1 MSSGKLELSANIRSS
16 KINTTRGYSD
26 IPYPISD
33 IEIIFDSSLMD
44 LSPLKREIDDLYKK
58 AFEIHL
64 LLLRDQNLSNK
75 EKIDFCKIER
85 NYIKLFLKAIM
96 KKNYI

>member
-1 MSSGKLELSANIRSS
+1 MSSGKLKFSANMNTS
-16 KINTTRGYSD
+16 KINTIRVYSD
-26 IPYPISD
+26 ISYPMSD
-33 IEIIFDSSLMD
+33 LEITFDSSLMD
-44 LSPLKREIDDLYKK
+44 LSPVNNEIDELYKK

-64 LLLRDQNLSNK
+64 LLLRNQNLSNK

>member
-1 MSSGKLELSANIRSS
+1 MSSGKLKFSANMRSG
-16 KINTTRGYSD
+16 KINLTRGYSD

-33 IEIIFDSSLMD
+33 LEITYDSSLMD
-44 LSPLKREIDDLYKK
+44 FSPVKNEIGELYNK

-64 LLLRDQNLSNK
+64 FLLRNQNLSNK
-75 EKIDFCKIER
+75 EKINFCKIER